1 MKLNLPDD
9 AGILLFLFFGLIKG
23 EIIIDSFTHVGQ
35 YVSIVSELNIS
46 LQPSTRLQTSTSKT
60 SVEYIVIGSIS
71 TTIVID
77 IDFISS
83 FYICLTH
90 PHTIRG
96 VN

>member
-9 AGILLFLFFGLIKG
+9 AGILLFLFFGFIKG

-71 TTIVID
+71 IEIIIN
-77 IDFISS
+77 IDFTFT
-83 FYICLTH
+83 FYICLTL
-90 PHTIRG
+90 PITIRG